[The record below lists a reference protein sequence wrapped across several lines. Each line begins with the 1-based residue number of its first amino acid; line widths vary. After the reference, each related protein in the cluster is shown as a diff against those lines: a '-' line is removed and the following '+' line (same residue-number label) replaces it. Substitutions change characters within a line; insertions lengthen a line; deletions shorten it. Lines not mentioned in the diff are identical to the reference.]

1 MLITSRSSKMSS
13 FLATV
18 LVSGG
23 LIFSSV
29 VPAQAQTAASVP
41 ASGPS
46 QQLEPSFEQTWNDLD
61 AEAERPVDAAASEAT
76 TVLTVGASESA
87 APAEAATGVT
97 DLARQYLGVPY
108 VWGGTTPAGFD
119 CSGFTSWVYS
129 HNGIS
134 LPRVSQA
141 QMNVGQAV
149 SLENAQP
156 GDLVWMNG
164 GGHVGIYLG
173 GGQVIHAPAPG
184 ESVMVSPVS
193 RWTSIGF
200 RHL

>member
-1 MLITSRSSKMSS
+1 M
-13 FLATV
+13 
-18 LVSGG
+18 
-23 LIFSSV
+23 
-29 VPAQAQTAASVP
+29 
-41 ASGPS
+41 
-46 QQLEPSFEQTWNDLD
+46 
-61 AEAERPVDAAASEAT
+61 
-76 TVLTVGASESA
+76 
-87 APAEAATGVT
+87 TG
-97 DLARQYLGVPY
+97 LARQYLGVPY

>member
-13 FLATV
+13 VLATV

-61 AEAERPVDAAASEAT
+61 AEAEGPVDAAASEAT
-76 TVLTVGASESA
+76 TALTVGASESA

-97 DLARQYLGVPY
+97 GLARQYLGVPY

>member
-1 MLITSRSSKMSS
+1 M
-13 FLATV
+13 
-18 LVSGG
+18 
-23 LIFSSV
+23 
-29 VPAQAQTAASVP
+29 
-41 ASGPS
+41 
-46 QQLEPSFEQTWNDLD
+46 
-61 AEAERPVDAAASEAT
+61 
-76 TVLTVGASESA
+76 LTVGASESA

-97 DLARQYLGVPY
+97 GLARQYLGVPY

-134 LPRVSQA
+134 LPRVSQT